1 MWEKHRIFTH
11 DEVYGIIQ
19 QKTWIIHSTS
29 LHRPHGVWKKKMQTT
44 EFVFKK
50 SSRDKNGPFY
60 LHIASR
66 TNPMASTKTNAVNL
80 QRLI

>member
-19 QKTWIIHSTS
+19 QKTWIIHLYTV
-29 LHRPHGVWKKKMQTT
+29 LMEFGKKMQTT

-60 LHIASR
+60 LHIVSR